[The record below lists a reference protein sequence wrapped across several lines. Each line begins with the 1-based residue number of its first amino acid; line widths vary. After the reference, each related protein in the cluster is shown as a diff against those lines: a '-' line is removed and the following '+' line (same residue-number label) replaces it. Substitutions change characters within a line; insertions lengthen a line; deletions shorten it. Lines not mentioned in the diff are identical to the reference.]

1 MLMIPPKE
9 IKDKIRYS
17 NNDVIVRDGVKL
29 TPEEE
34 RIYKVF
40 RKELKKALEDRFR

>member
-17 NNDVIVRDGVKL
+17 NNDVIVRDGIKL

-34 RIYKVF
+34 KIYKAF
-40 RKELKKALEDRFR
+40 RLEVKEAWKDRFR